1 MKEKSNKKMM
11 ILSFLGII
19 FVVLGH
25 TTGNQTY
32 FFGNLFPFYSFHM
45 PLFVFI
51 SGYFYKQTNETN
63 TKKYIFA
70 QFKKLVIPYFIWNI
84 IYGIIL
90 LVIKSF
96 NLVSFGD
103 GFDWYSLFVR
113 PWVDG
118 HQFHLNLAAWFILA
132 LFLVKVIYVVFR
144 KIITKFRVYNDYIW
158 LIIFLVICIMTIK
171 CSKGADNA
179 MLPLL
184 RTGFFLFFY
193 QLGVVYRKIENKIR
207 IKTII
212 KLLGIVLIQFII
224 LKLDSS
230 FSATIVFMNFKSKYA
245 ITAIIASLTGIMFWT
260 IISGILE
267 PALKDNKIVNY
278 ISNHTKEIMFHH
290 IFWIFAINTIINI
303 LVVPLGLSGFNNSI
317 YRITVYYY
325 YTAGVSQ
332 VPIIYAFFC
341 VGIPITLHYVY
352 EKCFEKIK
360 NKYIDWK
367 NKNLIK
373 SGKKD
378 CIEIDNLQTK

>member
-25 TTGNQTY
+25 TTGHQTY
-32 FFGNLFPFYSFHM
+32 FFGSLFPFYSFHM
-45 PLFVFI
+45 PLFMFI
-51 SGYFYKQTNETN
+51 SGYFYKPENEKN
-63 TKKYIFA
+63 IKKYIVL

-84 IYGIIL
+84 IYGVIL
-90 LVIKSF
+90 VVIKNF
-96 NLVSFGD
+96 NLVSFGND
-103 GFDWYSLFVR
+103 FDWYSVFIR

-118 HQFHLNLAAWFILA
+118 HQFYLNLAAWFILA
-132 LFLVKVIYVVFR
+132 LFLVKVIYIIFR
-144 KIITKFRVYNDYIW
+144 KFITKLKMYNDYIW
-158 LIIFLVICIMTIK
+158 LIVFLVICIITIK
-171 CSKGADNA
+171 CSEGANNT

-193 QLGVVYRKIENKIR
+193 QVGIVYKRIEDKIK

-212 KLLGIVLIQFII
+212 KLCGIILIQFII
-224 LKLDSS
+224 LKLDPS
-230 FSATIVFMNFKSKYA
+230 FNATIVFMNFKSKYA
-245 ITAIIASLTGIMFWT
+245 ITAIVVSLTGIMFWT
-260 IISGILE
+260 IISGILV

-290 IFWIFAINTIINI
+290 IFWVFVINSIIN
-303 LVVPLGLSGFNNSI
+303 LLTVPLGLRGFDNSI

-341 VGIPITLHYVY
+341 ISMPLVLHYVY
-352 EKCFEKIK
+352 EKCFGKIK

-367 NKNLIK
+367 ERKLIK
-373 SGKKD
+373 RDKKD
-378 CIEIDNLQTK
+378 CIEN